1 LGFSENDLP
10 TFPTHI
16 MLKRK
21 TTVTIESHRGIL
33 RLRWND
39 GSPKRRSLNLH
50 LPDTLATRSLAKSK
64 KLWIESDYQEGEA
77 VYDRT
82 LAKYQNSN
90 SDSDST
96 NLTASQL
103 FEVFTQHQA
112 KEKSLAQSS
121 IDARY
126 SSRHIY

>member
-10 TFPTHI
+10 TISTHI
-16 MLKRK
+16 VLKRK

-50 LPDTLATRSLAKSK
+50 LPDTPATRALAKKK
-64 KLWIESDYQEGEA
+64 KLWIEQDYQDGEA

-82 LAKYQNSN
+82 LAKYQKSDSN
-90 SDSDST
+90 SASI
-96 NLTASQL
+96 NLTAGEL
-103 FEVFTQHQA
+103 FEA
-112 KEKSLAQSS
+112 LNC
-121 IDARY
+121 RCLP
-126 SSRHIY
+126 